1 MCVREYLL
9 ACVCKC
15 ACSECVWRIYMI
27 ENVYSIMLV
36 YPYMQNVHLD
46 MNSLQPPPLLLTS
59 APLILLCSP
68 FLPPLSLLP
77 LFLSSLPSR
86 RSAVPTCVLMDDTC
100 TVHVHIC
107 LIDFTA
113 YQDNT
118 TPLYVAC
125 DKGHQEIVQILL
137 AAGADVKIAR
147 STVRA

>member
-1 MCVREYLL
+1 MCVEDIYDRECLFNY
-9 ACVCKC
+9 ACLPIHAKRSSGHELSSTSS
-15 ACSECVWRIYMI
+15 APPHLCS
-27 ENVYSIMLV
+27 S
-36 YPYMQNVHLD
+36 H
-46 MNSLQPPPLLLTS
+46 PPLLSFPPSFISPSSL
-59 APLILLCSP
+59 PL
-68 FLPPLSLLP
+68 LPPLPSL
-77 LFLSSLPSR
+77 
-86 RSAVPTCVLMDDTC
+86 TCSYIVLMDDTC